1 MLMQQRY
8 DSLTGLMM
16 RGAFQEY
23 MIEGIEHHRNNQ
35 SSFALVFMDLDR
47 FKQFNDDHGHII
59 GDELLKQIGQILTS
73 NARPGD
79 LVCRYGGD
87 EFTVYLP
94 GTTQEVAF
102 ILLEEIRRL
111 VEETEFVLKVQDR
124 TVLARMT
131 VSAGVALFP
140 RDADNDIDLFRRSDE
155 ALYRAKNEG
164 RNRVCLSVKE
174 ERMKSKTNFYSSH
187 QLERLALIA
196 KDTKKSESFLLREA
210 LDDIIK
216 KYTDTREKEDTLLE
230 FQMGKGL
237 VDLVDPSK
245 GGILLEEI
253 TRIRKEIKE
262 EFGFLLPGVRCRDN
276 LTFKP
281 LEYAIVV
288 RKSVVARKELKQS
301 GEKTKDDIAAHLR
314 EVFTS
319 QMASL

>member
-1 MLMQQRY
+1 MLIQQRY

-16 RGAFQEY
+16 RVAFRDY
-23 MIEGIEHHRNNQ
+23 MMEGIEQHRKYQ
-35 SSFALVFMDLDR
+35 SSFALVFIDLDR
-47 FKQFNDDHGHII
+47 FKQFNDQHGHII
-59 GDELLKQIGQILTS
+59 GDELIKQIAQILTS

-87 EFTVYLP
+87 EFTIFLP
-94 GTTQEVAF
+94 GTTQEMAF

-111 VEETEFVLKVQDR
+111 IEETEFVLRAQER
-124 TVLARMT
+124 TVVARMT
-131 VSAGVALFP
+131 VSAGVAVFP
-140 RDADNDIDLFRRSDE
+140 RDADNDTDLLRRSDE

-187 QLERLALIA
+187 QLERLAVIA
-196 KDTKKSESFLLREA
+196 RDTKKSESFLLREA
-210 LDDIIK
+210 LDDLIK
-216 KYTDTREKEDTLLE
+216 KYTDNREKEDTLLE

-262 EFGFLLPGVRCRDN
+262 ESGFMLPGVRCRDN
-276 LTFKP
+276 FTLKP

-288 RKSVVARKELKQS
+288 RKSVVARKELNQS
-301 GEKTKDDIAAHLR
+301 GEKIKDDIAAHLK
-314 EVFTS
+314 EVFMEHIT
-319 QMASL
+319 AL